1 VGDAERCGV
10 VSSRFLLQSF
20 GGLALSAT
28 DGGEPVLVNQR
39 KRLAFIAALAADAN
53 GGAARER
60 LFALFW
66 PESDGE
72 RARNALNQLVFA
84 VRRDLGDDA
93 LLTDTG
99 SIRLNPAVVDSD
111 LRAFRVALADGRFGD
126 AIEAYRGPFLDGVF
140 LRDTPE
146 FERWSDEL
154 RRALAVEYAR
164 ALSREI
170 EAARSANPARSADA
184 MRYARLL
191 AAHDPLSTHA
201 ALLLMRALECSGD
214 TAAALRHATLHAAH
228 VRAEVGS
235 DAGPEL
241 EREVARLRAGATPL
255 TTPSQ
260 AAPSSPLTAHGVAPE
275 TGRVQR
281 AGNET
286 RRRLLWGAVGG
297 VVVAATLAL
306 VIFGARN
313 WRVSQSDGAS
323 EALDPARVLVAA
335 FTNRTGDST
344 LDYVGYMTADWI
356 TQGLSKSDLVKVV
369 YGPTAYE
376 LSRSA
381 PGGTAATDGDRVRL
395 LSARSGAGTVIGGSY
410 YLVHDSIVIS
420 ASVTEGRTARVLRT
434 VPLIAA
440 PKSDPMRA
448 AQALRERSV
457 GLLATLVDPKLASL
471 SGLSSAPP
479 LIDAYRGYLEG
490 LELFRQGRIPKV
502 SLQQFLVAARR
513 DSSFMLPVI
522 WAVWMA
528 GYAGQPRLRDSL
540 LQVLEAHRAQLA
552 PIDRYSLDFEKIARD
567 SSVLPMQRYAAVH
580 RIVELAPASNWSW
593 IEAGC
598 LYSAGSAKQA
608 LILLNRIDPEHG
620 WAGAWNPYWV
630 LLSNV
635 QHSLGEYDAQ
645 RRTAERAKA
654 LGARMGADRG
664 YAAAVQS
671 LIGLGRVDSA
681 MAMVRGSLAKD
692 GNDDRPSTL
701 AFAATEFLAHGNRTL
716 GDSLSRAALDSFRV
730 RSTRADSGLAV
741 WIFRLGYVDYALK
754 LGSVQ
759 DVKAAAEAMLSDR
772 RGMEEDHDE
781 FMLWAHGALGVV
793 AAYRG
798 DRAGALAEIQQ
809 MPDLPRLTRQMRWSS
824 GVVKAVVAGALHDRS
839 LALQYLGE
847 MESQG
852 AQGLPDAAMIA
863 THYAELRWLA
873 NDPRIRL
880 PYVGGAP

>member
-1 VGDAERCGV
+1 M
-10 VSSRFLLQSF
+10 SPRFLLQSF
-20 GGLALSAT
+20 GGLALSAS
-28 DGGEPVLVNQR
+28 DSGGPVLVNQR
-39 KRLAFIAALAADAN
+39 KRLAFIAALAAEAD

-66 PESDGE
+66 PESDSE

-99 SIRLNPAVVDSD
+99 SIRLNSAVVDSD
-111 LRAFRVALADGRFGD
+111 LRAFRVAFADGRFAD
-126 AIEAYRGPFLDGVF
+126 AIATYRGPFLDGVF

-154 RRALAVEYAR
+154 RRALAADYAR

-170 EAARSANPARSADA
+170 EAAGRAEPARCADA
-184 MRYARLL
+184 SRYARIL

-201 ALLLMRALECSGD
+201 AVLLMRALECSGD

-228 VRAEVGS
+228 VRDEVGS
-235 DAGPEL
+235 DPGPEL
-241 EREVARLRAGATPL
+241 EREVARLRASATPL
-255 TTPSQ
+255 TALSQ
-260 AAPSSPLTAHGVAPE
+260 AARSSPPTTEVVAPE
-275 TGRVQR
+275 SSR
-281 AGNET
+281 ARRGGTDT
-286 RRRLLWGAVGG
+286 RLRRASGALRGI
-297 VVVAATLAL
+297 VVAATLAL

-313 WRVSQSDGAS
+313 WRERQSAGAS

-356 TQGLSKSDLVKVV
+356 TQGLSQSDLVKVV

-381 PGGTAATDGDRVRL
+381 PGGASATDRDRVRL
-395 LSARSGAGTVIGGSY
+395 LAARSGAGTVIGGSY
-410 YLVHDSIVIS
+410 YLAHDSIVIS

-434 VPLIAA
+434 VPLIVA
-440 PKSDPMRA
+440 PKSDPMHA

-457 GLLATLVDPKLASL
+457 GMLATLVDPKLASL

-479 LIDAYRGYLEG
+479 LIDAYRAYLEG

-502 SLQQFLVAARR
+502 SLKQFLIAARR

-522 WAVWMA
+522 WAVWTA
-528 GYAGQPRLRDSL
+528 GYAGERRLRDSL

-567 SSVLPMQRYAAVH
+567 SSVLPMQRLAAVH

-598 LYSAGSAKQA
+598 LYSAGRAKQA
-608 LILLNRIDPEHG
+608 LVLLDRIDPEHG
-620 WAGAWNPYWV
+620 WAGAWIPYWN

-635 QHSLGEYDAQ
+635 QHSLGDFDGQ
-645 RRTAERAKA
+645 RRTAERARA
-654 LGARMGADRG
+654 IGARMGAGPDRG
-664 YAAAVQS
+664 YAAALQS

-681 MAMVRGSLAKD
+681 MAMVRESLAK
-692 GNDDRPSTL
+692 NVYNDRPSTL
-701 AFAATEFLAHGNRTL
+701 AFAATEFLAHGNRAL
-716 GDSLSRAALDSFRV
+716 GDSLRRVALDSLRA
-730 RSTRADSGLAV
+730 RSTRADSGIAAV
-741 WIFRLGYVDYALK
+741 DRLGYVDYALK
-754 LGSVQ
+754 LGAVQ

-772 RGMEEDHDE
+772 RGLEEDHDE

-809 MPDLPRLTRQMRWSS
+809 MPDLPRLTRQMRWAS
-824 GVVKAVVAGALHDRS
+824 GVVKSVVAGALHDRT

-852 AQGLPDAAMIA
+852 AQGLPDAAMVA
-863 THYAELRWLA
+863 GHYAPLKWLA
-873 NDPRIRL
+873 NDLQIRL